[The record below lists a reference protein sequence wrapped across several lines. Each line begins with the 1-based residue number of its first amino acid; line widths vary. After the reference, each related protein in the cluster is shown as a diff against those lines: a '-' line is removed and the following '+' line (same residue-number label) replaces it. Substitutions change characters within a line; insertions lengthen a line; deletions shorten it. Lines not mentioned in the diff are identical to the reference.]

1 VSERER
7 QEQFEELTLLQT
19 RGSEL
24 CHAIVGTPRVR
35 NHFSEGMQLAALR
48 HTEVAGELATW
59 AAMSSTVEL
68 ALGRSPN
75 EVFRVEVVGELVAK
89 F

>member
-1 VSERER
+1 
-7 QEQFEELTLLQT
+7 
-19 RGSEL
+19 
-24 CHAIVGTPRVR
+24 
-35 NHFSEGMQLAALR
+35 MQLAALR
-48 HTEVAGELATW
+48 HTEVVVEAV
-59 AAMSSTVEL
+59 SSTVEL